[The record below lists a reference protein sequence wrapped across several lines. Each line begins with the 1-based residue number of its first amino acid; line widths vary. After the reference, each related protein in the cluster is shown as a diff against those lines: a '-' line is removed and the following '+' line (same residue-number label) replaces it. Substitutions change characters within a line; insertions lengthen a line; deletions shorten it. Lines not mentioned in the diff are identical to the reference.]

1 MALVHT
7 EIVVAGETLQVFT
20 LPDRRPAAASSQP
33 VRWMYQIDLKAI
45 LYNNNGD
52 YDTSRSTGAAYRLL
66 QRTPGAAGR
75 ALCLRAEVVLAWGSS
90 LTQSGICCESPSVR
104 MLTLVPV
111 STAVNAA
118 NVFGETKAS
127 ASLIKALGYDRPAE
141 WDEDEGEEEGE
152 EGKEQRDYDGDDGS
166 SSSGKHGGDHSDG
179 VASIAATEQF
189 EYDEDDEGGG
199 GVAV

>member
-52 YDTSRSTGAAYRLL
+52 YDTLRSTGAAYRLL

-75 ALCLRAEVVLAWGSS
+75 ALCLRAEVVLAW
-90 LTQSGICCESPSVR
+90 
-104 MLTLVPV
+104 
-111 STAVNAA
+111 A
-118 NVFGETKAS
+118 
-127 ASLIKALGYDRPAE
+127 
-141 WDEDEGEEEGE
+141 
-152 EGKEQRDYDGDDGS
+152 
-166 SSSGKHGGDHSDG
+166 HH
-179 VASIAATEQF
+179 
-189 EYDEDDEGGG
+189 
-199 GVAV
+199 